1 MGFIHRLTNDA
12 DWMRRLV
19 NIYPP
24 YVGAGVRVRRI
35 SADFRELDVEMKLR
49 WFNRNYVAT
58 QFGGSLYSMTDPF
71 LMLMLMKN
79 LGPDYLVWDKS
90 ASIEFHRP
98 GRGTVAARFRLTG
111 EDIDRARERTEGG
124 ERYLP
129 VFSVDVTDTDGAVVA
144 RVTKNL
150 YIRKKQA

>member
-1 MGFIHRLTNDA
+1 MGFIHRLTSNA
-12 DWMRRLV
+12 VWMRRLV

-24 YVGAGVRVRRI
+24 YVGAGVRVKRI

-90 ASIEFHRP
+90 ASIEFKQP
-98 GRGTVAARFRLTG
+98 GRGTVTARFRLTG
-111 EDIDRARERTEGG
+111 EDVATARERTAGG

-129 VFSVDVTDTDGAVVA
+129 VFPIDVTDADGTVVA
-144 RVTKNL
+144 RVTKTL
-150 YIRKKQA
+150 YIKKKSA